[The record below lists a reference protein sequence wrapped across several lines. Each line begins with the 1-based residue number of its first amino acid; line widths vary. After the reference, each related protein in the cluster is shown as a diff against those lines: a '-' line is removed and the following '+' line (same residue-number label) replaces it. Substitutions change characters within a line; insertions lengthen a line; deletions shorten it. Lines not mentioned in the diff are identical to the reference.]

1 MNARLKV
8 FVVPIGVVT
17 VTFLALR
24 VAAVVITQFALT
36 VVEVDVIPVQVT
48 FLPKMATAVAPVK
61 LIPARA
67 TGTVVHVARFLLTLN
82 SYVREVRGL
91 FSE

>member
-67 TGTVVHVARFLLTLN
+67 TGTVVPCAPVFAHTEFLCKG
-82 SYVREVRGL
+82 SAGIV
-91 FSE
+91 F